1 MADDINI
8 NLSINETLR
17 KIQAGESGV
26 PFQATLDTSGGQ
38 HTYKAVNSEI
48 QKYLESQK
56 ATVISATQMV
66 NLLTRGYK
74 DYDSEIQDITKQL
87 VSAQG
92 ETKKQLEQQLQEIQ
106 DLKKFSERK
115 APVGTEI
122 HKLLELQEK
131 GEIKLNRAVESAKY
145 LLNKMNSDSKA
156 FEELRTLV
164 VQGDAS
170 KTQKNF
176 ERAFAQAQK
185 MSQLKIK
192 AGLTGGQAEKARAM
206 TLVHDG
212 KLYVVAGTTDW
223 SKGSKIGDYKTTS
236 QFHPESNIIQTAVNA
251 NLLRAEQGR
260 KKMPVSG
267 KIVNVPTTHT
277 RTPGRNKSAVYDIEV
292 GSYEQIE
299 NMMHKALDILEGKQT
314 TQGVSL
320 PGAITGSTLPQYHA
334 ASAYYGGRSL
344 SQLQKEFTAGQL
356 PANKLRGIIWK
367 WIEKE
372 KTGRTYGDLAP
383 RLSKGGGKFYT
394 KEFVHAIYGERA
406 SGGHKSTN

>member
-131 GEIKLNRAVESAKY
+131 
-145 LLNKMNSDSKA
+145 
-156 FEELRTLV
+156 
-164 VQGDAS
+164 
-170 KTQKNF
+170 
-176 ERAFAQAQK
+176 
-185 MSQLKIK
+185 
-192 AGLTGGQAEKARAM
+192 
-206 TLVHDG
+206 
-212 KLYVVAGTTDW
+212 
-223 SKGSKIGDYKTTS
+223 
-236 QFHPESNIIQTAVNA
+236 
-251 NLLRAEQGR
+251 
-260 KKMPVSG
+260 
-267 KIVNVPTTHT
+267 
-277 RTPGRNKSAVYDIEV
+277 
-292 GSYEQIE
+292 
-299 NMMHKALDILEGKQT
+299 
-314 TQGVSL
+314 
-320 PGAITGSTLPQYHA
+320 
-334 ASAYYGGRSL
+334 
-344 SQLQKEFTAGQL
+344 
-356 PANKLRGIIWK
+356 
-367 WIEKE
+367 
-372 KTGRTYGDLAP
+372 
-383 RLSKGGGKFYT
+383 
-394 KEFVHAIYGERA
+394 
-406 SGGHKSTN
+406 